1 MAFLLKKENQQK
13 IDILNYL
20 ELSPSQTASIK
31 QISEDLLLSTFIIKK
46 ALTQVSEDLSTH
58 HIFGLKLIESQKKI
72 TFTSDGS
79 DSILTLKWIYLKQS
93 TLFLLLD
100 GFFKEEYSTLES
112 FSKKYFLSLPTA
124 YLLKVELEK
133 HLQHFNLSISS
144 ELTLEGQEKTLRFFM
159 FNVYFHYF
167 NSLELPF
174 SKDLINLVE
183 NFINNLSFATGF
195 SYSATQRLKLHYF
208 LLVTFQRLYHGQT
221 LTKNES
227 LVSFNSI
234 QLKLKKTIFSFFD
247 QTTSLTTKEN
257 ELETSFLISFLYS
270 ENLIPNLS
278 STAALSFIHS
288 ASEATVQLTSL
299 FLNALKKMFDISIEM
314 PNYTYLQKELN
325 RIHYKYL
332 NFNEPLATPPFQFN
346 TSFLKENY
354 PDFFIFIDDFTQKNL
369 ILLHETDTL
378 YYDYLFTLIKYIPLS
393 LLTHPIYVC
402 VDFSRGRSYN
412 HFIAT
417 NIKSFKFL
425 NIVIEKRISD
435 NTNLYLSDFKP
446 TGLTLDFIL
455 WKNPPLPSDWE
466 HFGNKIIELK
476 NNER

>member
-13 IDILNYL
+13 IDILTYL
-20 ELSPSQTASIK
+20 ELSTLQTATVK

-46 ALTQVSEDLSTH
+46 ALTQISEDLSANN
-58 HIFGLKLIESQKKI
+58 ILGLKLIESQKEI

-100 GFFKEEYSTLES
+100 GLFKEEYTTLEG
-112 FSKKYFLSLPTA
+112 FSKKYFLSLPTT

-133 HLQHFNLSISS
+133 HLQNFAISISP
-144 ELTLEGQEKTLRFFM
+144 ELTLEGQEKTLRFFI

-174 SKDLINLVE
+174 SKNLIDLVE
-183 NFINNLSFATGF
+183 KFITELLSSTGF
-195 SYSATQRLKLHYF
+195 SYSATQRLKLQFF

-221 LTKNES
+221 LTRSEN
-227 LVSFNSI
+227 LIPFNSI

-247 QTTSLTTKEN
+247 QTTSLTTVEKEM
-257 ELETSFLISFLYS
+257 ETSFLISFLYS

-278 STAALSFIHS
+278 PTAALSFIKS
-288 ASEATVQLTSL
+288 ASKSAIQLTSL
-299 FLNALKKMFDISIEM
+299 FLTSLKKALNISIEM
-314 PNYTYLQKELN
+314 PNYVHLQKELN
-325 RIHYKYL
+325 RIHFNYF

-354 PDFFIFIDDFTQKNL
+354 PDFFIFIDMFTRKNL
-369 ILLHETDTL
+369 ISTHETDTI

-393 LLTHPIYVC
+393 LLTHPVYVC
-402 VDFSRGRSYN
+402 VDFSRGKSYN
-412 HFIAT
+412 HFIST

-425 NIVIEKRISD
+425 NIVIEKSVSD

-446 TGLTLDFIL
+446 TELTIDFIL
-455 WKNPPLPSDWE
+455 WKNPPLTSDWE
-466 HFGNKIIELK
+466 HFGNKIVELK